1 MKLVHIA
8 LWTRDLEAAAG
19 FWRDHFE
26 ARIGDRTRIVEVRQ
40 IIVKRVGAAR
50 AVECYVDF
58 SPPPPERPPHAA
70 FAERDPGAG
79 RPTKRDRR
87 RTDRLRGR

>member
-1 MKLVHIA
+1 MRLVK
-8 LWTRDLEAAAG
+8 TRADAASACRAG
-19 FWRDHFE
+19 RVTVNGKTAKPATSVTSDDRVE

-70 FAERDPGAG
+70 FAERDPGA
-79 RPTKRDRR
+79 
-87 RTDRLRGR
+87 